1 MDLFESAQN
10 NSPQRDIYTV
20 SRLNREVR
28 AVLEGS
34 FPLLWVEGEISNL
47 ARPSSGH
54 IYFSLKDAYS
64 QVRCA
69 MFRMKRQLLRFQP
82 ENGMQ
87 VVVRARVG
95 LYEGRGEYQLVVEQM
110 EPAGEGAL
118 QRAFEALKRKLAAE
132 GLFDTEYKQPLP
144 TFPRCIGVVTSP
156 SGAAIRDVLSV
167 LRRRFP
173 SAPVIVYP
181 VQVQGDQA
189 APQIRRALEIA
200 NRRAECDVLILTRG
214 GGSLEDLQ
222 SFNDEGVARTLF
234 ASKIPVVTG
243 VGHEVDFTIADFV
256 ADLRAP
262 TPSAAAEAVTPDRDE
277 WLQHL
282 RAREQRLHTAMRRRL
297 ESLNGRVEALRLR
310 LLRYHPG
317 ARLQQWAQRLDD
329 LERRMRTVMRHRMTE
344 SAGQVAALAQRLR
357 TALPWQQ
364 LEHYVARLAALQA
377 RLGRAIERDLERLWQ
392 RLIRASTGLDA
403 VSPLATLQ
411 RGYAIARKLPGKE
424 ILRDAATLKT
434 GDEVELR
441 LARGR
446 LECRVEKVDEV

>member
-1 MDLFESAQN
+1 MDLFESQQD

-118 QRAFEALKRKLAAE
+118 QQAFEALKRKLAAE
-132 GLFDTEYKQPLP
+132 GLFDTEHKQPLP
-144 TFPRCIGVVTSP
+144 TFPRSIGVVTSP

-173 SAPVIVYP
+173 SAPVIIYP
-181 VQVQGDQA
+181 VQVQGEQA
-189 APQIRRALEIA
+189 ALQIRSALEMA

-222 SFNDEGVARTLF
+222 SFNDEGVARAIF
-234 ASKIPVVTG
+234 ASQIPVVTG
-243 VGHEVDFTIADFV
+243 VGHEIDFTIADFV

-262 TPSAAAEAVTPDRDE
+262 TPSAAAEAVTPDREE

-282 RAREQRLHTAMRRRL
+282 RAREQRLHAAMHRRL
-297 ESLNGRVEALRLR
+297 ESLAGRVEALRLQ
-310 LLRYHPG
+310 LLRHHPG

-329 LERRMRTVMRHRMTE
+329 LERRMRTMMRHRMAG
-344 SAGQVAALAQRLR
+344 SAGQVASLEQRLR
-357 TALPWQQ
+357 ATLPWQR
-364 LEHYVARLAALQA
+364 LEHYAARLAALREQ
-377 RLGRAIERDLERLWQ
+377 LGRAVERDLERLRQ
-392 RLIRASTGLDA
+392 RLIRASARLDA

-411 RGYAIARKLPGKE
+411 RGYAIAHKLPE
-424 ILRDAATLKT
+424 REVLRDAATLKP
-434 GDEVELR
+434 GDEIELR

-446 LECRVEKVDEV
+446 VECRVQKVDEI